1 MSSQP
6 PVPPQPV
13 EPSARADVEDVVEKV
28 THSPLMSLLAIILA
42 IVGGVLMGWSFL
54 TGIGEAIRPL
64 SQHNSLWIALF
75 FVGTGIDLV
84 GVILAIIGILR
95 RAHRTLSVV
104 GVVLALVPG
113 LVVLVIAALRF
124 L

>member
-1 MSSQP
+1 MSSTQ
-6 PVPPQPV
+6 PQPA
-13 EPSARADVEDVVEKV
+13 EPSTGAETDVEDVVEKV

-54 TGIGEAIRPL
+54 TGIAEAIRPL
-64 SQHNSLWIALF
+64 SQHDSLWIALF
-75 FVGTGIDLV
+75 FIGTGIDLV
-84 GVILAIIGILR
+84 GIILAIIGIVR
-95 RAHRTLSVV
+95 RAHRALSIV